1 MITGWHEQM
10 GCLTNFAAG
19 IVGAILGGRLFS
31 FFWGAEFTGMDWM
44 GLVIAVVGA
53 VALLAI
59 VNLISGRKK
68 RKNP

>member
-1 MITGWHEQM
+1 M

-31 FFWGAEFTGMDWM
+31 FFGGGEATGMNWM

-59 VNLISGRKK
+59 VNLISGRKN